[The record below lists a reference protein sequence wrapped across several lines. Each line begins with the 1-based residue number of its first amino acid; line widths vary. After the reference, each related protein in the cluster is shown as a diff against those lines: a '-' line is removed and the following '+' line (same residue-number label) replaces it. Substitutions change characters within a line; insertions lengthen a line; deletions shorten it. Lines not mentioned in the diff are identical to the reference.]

1 MRNSASQSTCREY
14 LEVMGEE
21 IHRIRKLQGIS
32 IEKLSDLTGLHPNTI
47 AGAEHGKTDISLVT
61 NARIMAA
68 LGCTR
73 FRVGE
78 CAFSFEIRELN
89 DFTAL
94 RKVLD
99 LPASLIVHMTGK
111 TITGGRKKG
120 SLSLEE
126 LSDLSGIHR
135 NTLWNIE
142 KGLVNPS
149 LFHLY
154 KIHRSLSFR
163 WMEATHEGLQVL

>member
-1 MRNSASQSTCREY
+1 MRRPASLSACKDY
-14 LEVMGEE
+14 LGALGEE
-21 IHRIRKLQGIS
+21 IHRIRRLQGFS
-32 IEKLSDLTGLHPNTI
+32 IEKLSDLAGLHPNTV
-47 AGAEHGKTDISLVT
+47 AGLEHGKTDISLVT

-73 FRVGE
+73 FRIDVE
-78 CAFSFEIRELN
+78 AFSFDVRELQ
-89 DFTAL
+89 DL
-94 RKVLD
+94 MSRQKILS
-99 LPASLIVHMTGK
+99 LPASLIVHMTGT
-111 TITGGRKKG
+111 TIAAERKKRH
-120 SLSLEE
+120 LTLED

-154 KIHRSLSFR
+154 KIHKSLTFQ
-163 WMEATHEGLQVL
+163 WLEATHDGLQIL